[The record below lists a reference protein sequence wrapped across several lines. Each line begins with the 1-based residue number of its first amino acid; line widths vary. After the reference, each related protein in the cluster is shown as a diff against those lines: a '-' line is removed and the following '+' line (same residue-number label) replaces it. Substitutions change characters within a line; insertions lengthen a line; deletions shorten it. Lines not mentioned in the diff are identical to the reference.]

1 MDWFNKKTKDLLI
14 TGTTPSLIIGGTT
27 SPINAGNVSNKGFEF
42 EIGWRDNIGD
52 FNYSIKGNLATLKN
66 KVTYLDPSLT
76 RANGTTFHTNTITYS
91 KKDIRF
97 TTSVD
102 IAAKA
107 STQKMEN
114 RFSLIW
120 ITMAS

>member
-76 RANGTTFHTNTITYS
+76 RANGTTFHTNTITYFEEGYPVYYFRGYRCEG
-91 KKDIRF
+91 IN
-97 TTSVD
+97 
-102 IAAKA
+102 
-107 STQKMEN
+107 QKMEN